1 MAESDKPRVV
11 AVIPARLASTRFPGK
26 VIAPLLGHPLVYHT
40 WQQVNRAQLVDQII
54 VATDDNEVVEALAP
68 YPVEVVLTDPEH
80 ATGSD
85 RIAEVARTLDAALI
99 VNVQGDEPVID
110 PETIDAAIRPLL
122 TDSQAVMSTA
132 RRALDSP
139 ESIQDTN
146 VVKVVCG
153 ADGNALYFSRL
164 PIPYY
169 RDGGMPSGTY
179 WQHIGLYV
187 YRREFLL
194 AFSALAPTPLE
205 QAEKLEQLRVLE
217 HGFQI
222 VVVTTRYN
230 AIGVDVPADLKKVE
244 ELLQH
249 NAAKG

>member
-1 MAESDKPRVV
+1 MAESDKPRVI

-26 VIAPLLGHPLVYHT
+26 IIAPLMGHPLVYHT
-40 WQQVNRAQLVDQII
+40 WQQVNRAQLVDRII
-54 VATDDNEVVEALAP
+54 VATDDQSVVEALAP
-68 YPVEVVLTDPEH
+68 YPVEVVLTDPGH

-85 RIAEVARTLDAALI
+85 RIAEVARNLDSALI
-99 VNVQGDEPVID
+99 VNIQGDEPVID
-110 PETIDAAIRPLL
+110 PETIDATIRSLFA
-122 TDSQAVMSTA
+122 DSEAVMSTA
-132 RRALDSP
+132 RRSLESP
-139 ESIQDTN
+139 EDIQDTN

-153 ADGNALYFSRL
+153 TDGNALYFSRL
-164 PIPYY
+164 PIPGY
-169 RDGGMPSGTY
+169 RDGVAPAGTY

-205 QAEKLEQLRVLE
+205 QAERLEQLRVLE
-217 HGFQI
+217 HGFRI
-222 VVVTTRYN
+222 AVITTNYT

-249 NAAKG
+249 RAAKG